1 MKRLSRLLAIALLIL
16 TIAADAGART
26 FVLSVG
32 VSTYKDPDV
41 RDLKRSG
48 KDAIAFSKIM
58 KSQTDDVT
66 TVTSANATHDNVVAL
81 LGGICKQAQYGDR
94 IVFFFSGHG
103 HDGFILAHDRPVYY
117 KELSR
122 LFNSTKASEIV
133 CFIDACFA
141 GTVADD
147 LRASDKDLVY
157 FLSCRPDEMS
167 MEAPDWIGAGYLTQ
181 AMTKGLR
188 GKADDNH
195 DLQVT
200 VIELFKYVYNDVVAR
215 VEQANRY
222 LDDNTEPI
230 SQHPQ
235 LIAAKRSMNLVVTD
249 WR

>member
-58 KSQTDDVT
+58 KSQTD
-66 TVTSANATHDNVVAL
+66 
-81 LGGICKQAQYGDR
+81 
-94 IVFFFSGHG
+94 
-103 HDGFILAHDRPVYY
+103 DGFILAHDRPVYY

-181 AMTKGLR
+181 ALTKGLR